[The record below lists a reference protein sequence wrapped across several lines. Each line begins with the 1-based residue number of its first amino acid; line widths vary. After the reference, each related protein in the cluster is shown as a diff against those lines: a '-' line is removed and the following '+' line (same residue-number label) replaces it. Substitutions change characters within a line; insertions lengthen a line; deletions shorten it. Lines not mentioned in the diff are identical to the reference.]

1 MTIRLQPYALVA
13 LALMAAPA
21 FAQQESASPFGGLG
35 NSKDPIKIDADR
47 LEIFDKEQRAVFS
60 GNVVAVQGDTTMRC
74 SQLVVHYD
82 QSATQG
88 GAAQGGG
95 QTSGGQTGGNQAGA
109 SQPAGAQA
117 AGTPAENNIK
127 KLECAG
133 PVTVVSKDQTATGD
147 NATFDRQAN
156 RVFLTGKVA
165 LSQGQNVQQCDHIVY
180 DLNTSIAR
188 CESKPGGR
196 VQGVFVPGG
205 NEPQKPARPR

>member
-1 MTIRLQPYALVA
+1 MTIRLQSYALLA

-21 FAQQESASPFGGLG
+21 FAQQQESASPFGGLG

-88 GAAQGGG
+88 GAPQGGN
-95 QTSGGQTGGNQAGA
+95 QAGGNQAGA
-109 SQPAGAQA
+109 GQQAGAQA
-117 AGTPAENNIK
+117 EGAPAENNIK

-205 NEPQKPARPR
+205 NEPQKPTRPR

>member
-1 MTIRLQPYALVA
+1 MTIRLLPHALLAV
-13 LALMAAPA
+13 ALMAAPA
-21 FAQQESASPFGGLG
+21 LAQQQESASPFGGLG

-47 LEIFDKEQRAVFS
+47 LEIFDKEQRAVFL

-82 QSATQG
+82 QSATRG
-88 GAAQGGG
+88 GSQA
-95 QTSGGQTGGNQAGA
+95 GGNQASA
-109 SQPAGAQA
+109 AQQA
-117 AGTPAENNIK
+117 AGQTGGTPAENNIK
-127 KLECAG
+127 KLDCAG

>member
-1 MTIRLQPYALVA
+1 MTIRLQPYALLA

-88 GAAQGGG
+88 G
-95 QTSGGQTGGNQAGA
+95 GQTGGNQAAAG
-109 SQPAGAQA
+109 QPAGAQA
-117 AGTPAENNIK
+117 GGTPAENNIK

>member
-1 MTIRLQPYALVA
+1 MTIRLQPYALLA

-88 GAAQGGG
+88 G
-95 QTSGGQTGGNQAGA
+95 GQTGGNQAAAG
-109 SQPAGAQA
+109 QPADAQA
-117 AGTPAENNIK
+117 GGTPAENNIK